1 MLTAHSYPFTNVQPS
16 RLDEMYAAEKAQK
29 PMTPCQAHSF
39 QNDLFDMGL
48 NDYQS
53 QTNTTAIYPK
63 AKALEYLTTGLAGE
77 VGELCSKVAKAYR
90 KDAPLDKS
98 GCASEIGDILWFLA
112 QLADVLHYNLADI
125 ASDNLSKL
133 RDRKD
138 RGVLQGNGDNR

>member
-1 MLTAHSYPFTNVQPS
+1 MLTAHTYPFEEIKPS
-16 RLDEMYAAEKAQK
+16 RLDEMYAAQATPK

-39 QNDLFDMGL
+39 QSDLFDMGL
-48 NDYQS
+48 NEYQEK
-53 QTNTTAIYPK
+53 TNETAIYPK

-90 KDAPLDKS
+90 KDTPLDRS

-125 ASDNLSKL
+125 ASNNLDKL
-133 RDRKD
+133 RDRKE